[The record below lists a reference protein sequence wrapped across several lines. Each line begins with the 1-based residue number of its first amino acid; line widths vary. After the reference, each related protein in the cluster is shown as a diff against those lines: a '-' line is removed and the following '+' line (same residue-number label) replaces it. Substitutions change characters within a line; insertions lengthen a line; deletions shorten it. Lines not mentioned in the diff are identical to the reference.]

1 MKEMARDVVSVK
13 LIVYAEEDDINSHLS
28 PKGAYDDINEW
39 MKYRKGYGKHQSRR
53 HRTQSEDISHTS

>member
-1 MKEMARDVVSVK
+1 MARDVVPVK

-39 MKYRKGYGKHQSRR
+39 M
-53 HRTQSEDISHTS
+53 I